1 MIDANRTTRTEHA
14 PNDDDDDDDGYLIS
28 HFTDIP

>member
-1 MIDANRTTRTEHA
+1 MIDANRTGKESKRARTT
-14 PNDDDDDDDGYLIS
+14 NDDDDGYLIS